1 MSSAISSWLAEPLP
15 LEVSR
20 AVERLARAPDV
31 EHVAVM
37 PDVHLSRDVCI
48 GVATATRSTLYPQAV
63 GGDIGCGITGL
74 AYRADAAL
82 LGEQSTATRFFDGLY
97 RRVPQNRH
105 RVRGG
110 PLAWPDDLAP
120 DALSHGRLRRL
131 AEREGLPQLGT
142 LGRGNHF
149 LELQGDDEGQLWV
162 MVHSGSRALGP
173 AIRDWH
179 LRHATE
185 RGGLLGLD
193 VDADEG
199 RAYLAD
205 LRWAL
210 AYAEAN
216 RTRMVE
222 AVTDIV
228 GDILGA
234 EPIRESAIRCHH
246 NFAELERHG
255 GRSLWV
261 HRKGAIAAG
270 DGTPGIIAGSMGTPS
285 YHVVGRGCEAAL
297 CSSSHGAGRV
307 MSRSDARRHISLR
320 DLGRQMNGVWFD
332 HRRASRLRDEA
343 PAAYKDIDKVMRA
356 QRELIRIERRLHPLL
371 SYKGV

>member
-1 MSSAISSWLAEPLP
+1 MSGFVTSWLAEPLP
-15 LEVSR
+15 REVSR

-63 GGDIGCGITGL
+63 GGDIGCGIMAL

-82 LGEQSTATRFFDGLY
+82 LGEQATATRFFDGLY
-97 RRVPQNRH
+97 RRVPQNRY
-105 RVRGG
+105 RVRDG
-110 PLAWPDDLAP
+110 PRAWRDGVTP

-149 LELQGDDEGQLWV
+149 LELQGDEEGQLWV
-162 MVHSGSRALGP
+162 MVHSGSRAMGP

-179 LRHATE
+179 LRHATQ
-185 RGGLLGLD
+185 RGCLLGLD
-193 VDADEG
+193 VHADEG

-210 AYAEAN
+210 AYAETN
-216 RTRMVE
+216 RTLMVE
-222 AVTDIV
+222 AVSDIV
-228 GDILGA
+228 GDVLGA

-246 NFAELERHG
+246 NFVELEHHG
-255 GRSLWV
+255 DTSLWV
-261 HRKGAIAAG
+261 HRKGAIAAAEG
-270 DGTPGIIAGSMGTPS
+270 KRGIIAGSMGTPS
-285 YHVVGRGCEAAL
+285 YHVIGRGCEAAL

-307 MSRSDARRHISLR
+307 MSRSDARRRISLR
-320 DLGRQMNGVWFD
+320 DLGRQMSGVWFD

-343 PAAYKDIDKVMRA
+343 PAAYKDIDQVMRA